1 MEGLEL
7 TAWHWVILGVVLL
20 IFETLGAAG
29 LTLGVAF
36 AAFVVAAFMGIGLLT
51 AWQAQLLVF
60 AVLSVVLTAVV
71 WYFFRRK
78 RTEPEAVILDD
89 LAARLVGRRVELQQD
104 LPTGQGKIQIG
115 DTLWAVEA
123 DAPLAQGMLL
133 EVVSYQGSIL
143 KVKPL
148 AGE

>member
-1 MEGLEL
+1 MEALEL
-7 TAWHWVILGVVLL
+7 TVWHWVIIGVVLL

-29 LTLGVAF
+29 LTLGVSL
-36 AAFVVAAFMGIGLLT
+36 AAFVVAALMGVGLLA

-60 AVLSVVLTAVV
+60 AVLSVMLTAMV

-78 RTEPEAVILDD
+78 RSEPEAVILDD

-123 DAPLAQGMLL
+123 DSALQQGQII
-133 EVVSYQGSIL
+133 EVTGYQGSIL
-143 KVKPL
+143 TVKTL
-148 AGE
+148 